1 MVMSYKVV
9 LVGAPGWLR
18 TAAGTLRSPELRV
31 AGSFSDPE
39 QAMRMLPELIPDVL
53 LVDSGM
59 ADAMEVGSRLARACP
74 EAVSLLCVSRY
85 DPDVWR
91 NARVFGLRGTVISPP
106 DPQEVM
112 DALNQ
117 AREEEV
123 RRAPAVSRRAGGE
136 EEEED
141 RQVPP
146 RGAAVVARQEVVCVW
161 SPKGGVGKTTL
172 AVNLAAACMGGA
184 LKLRSCVTEFDP
196 CGKLQ
201 AALQLREEC
210 LTVSDLASGKVSY
223 EDAQVARHSSGLY
236 ALPGPRKLLGGELGD
251 DKTARVLLDWLKR
264 RFDVVVID
272 CGIQLDDMVA
282 VAMEVAD
289 RVLLVTTL
297 DVVSLRLLNEAE
309 KYVVAVAEDPGKCS
323 VVINMVSKRPDLPLR
338 RVPDL
343 VPFPVAARVPDDPGV
358 RACQNQG
365 EVPVVSRPDSPFS
378 HEIRVL
384 AGQVAPAVAVGV
396 QRRGLFGLFRR

>member
-1 MVMSYKVV
+1 MMSYKVV
-9 LVGAPGWLR
+9 LVGGPGWLK
-18 TAAGTLRSPELRV
+18 TAAGALRSPELRV

-39 QAMRMLPELIPDVL
+39 QAMRMLAELVPDVL

-59 ADAMEVGSRLARACP
+59 PEAMEVGSRLARACP
-74 EAVSLLCVSRY
+74 EAVGLLCVSRY
-85 DPDVWR
+85 DPDLWR
-91 NARVFGLRGTVISPP
+91 NARVFGLRGTVLSPP

-112 DALNQ
+112 DALSQ

-123 RRAPAVSRRAGGE
+123 RRAPAVPPRTGRE
-136 EEEED
+136 REEED
-141 RQVPP
+141 QYPGP

-172 AVNLAAACMGGA
+172 AVNLAGACMGGA

-201 AALQLREEC
+201 VALQLRDGC
-210 LTVSDLASGKVSY
+210 LTVSDLTSGKVP
-223 EDAQVARHSSGLY
+223 EGEAQVARHRSGLH
-236 ALPGPRKLLGGELGD
+236 ALPGPRKLLGGDLGD
-251 DKTARVLLDWLKR
+251 AEGARQVLEWLKR

-282 VAMEVAD
+282 VAMEVAN

-309 KYVVAVAEDPGKCS
+309 QYVVTMAEDPGKCS
-323 VVINMVSKRPDLPLR
+323 VVLNMVPKRPDLPLSR
-338 RVPDL
+338 ITDL
-343 VPFPVAARVPDDPGV
+343 VPFPVAARIPEDPSV
-358 RACQNQG
+358 RVCQNQG
-365 EVPVVSRPDSPFS
+365 EVAVLSKPDGSFAQ
-378 HEIRVL
+378 EVKVL
-384 AGQVAPAVAVGV
+384 AGQVAPAVTVGA
-396 QRRGLFGLFRR
+396 RRHGLFGLSLRR